1 MATPEEEALVE
12 EGALAEEEAAAEA
25 EAETLA
31 VAEAAEEEEAAAQL
45 AEEDEARAK
54 ADAEALAAGTPKKGS
69 FQDRI
74 NAITHKF
81 RSAERELDYYKNI
94 VLGKKQSGDEVFKPT
109 PAAVK
114 KETGTP
120 GAVRPRPVDFETVE
134 DYEDA
139 LYGWYDSKKM
149 SKDATTKD
157 ANDFKELLSAFN
169 KGAASL
175 RREHPDFDE
184 VTGRPVFTDSM
195 RRVIFNLN
203 DGALVAYEL
212 GNNPELAEKIK
223 VLSPDKQMYELSK
236 LEHKLVVIRKVKKGS
251 KTPDPLHPIT
261 GRTKKDIDPNE
272 MSIDDWMAREKKLRM
287 AKIKKSLGIKD

>member
-81 RSAERELDYYKNI
+81 RSAERELGYYKKI
-94 VLGKKQSGDEVFKPT
+94 VLDKKQSGDGDFKPA
-109 PAAVK
+109 PAAERG
-114 KETGTP
+114 ETNTT
-120 GAVRPRPVDFETVE
+120 GAVRPQSVNFETVE
-134 DYEDA
+134 EYEDA
-139 LYGWYDSKKM
+139 LFGWYEAKRASRD
-149 SKDATTKD
+149 TTKQNEKD
-157 ANDFKELLSAFN
+157 LKDLLSTFN
-169 KGAASL
+169 KGAAPL
-175 RREHPDFDE
+175 RIEHPDFDE
-184 VTGRPVFTDSM
+184 VTGRPVFTNSM
-195 RRVIFNLN
+195 RKAIFSLDN
-203 DGALVAYEL
+203 GALVAYEL
-212 GNNPELAEKIK
+212 GSNPELADKIK
-223 VLSPDKQMYELSK
+223 VLSPSKQIYELGK
-236 LEHKLVVIRKVKKGS
+236 LEHKLTVIRKVKKGS

-261 GRTKKDIDPNE
+261 GRTKKETNPDD
-272 MSIDDWMAREKKLRM
+272 MSTEDWMAWEKKQRM
-287 AKIKKSLGIKD
+287 AKLKAGLGIKD